1 MIYFL
6 YLYILQILL
15 LCSFGNMNI
24 IYFCLP
30 KLLFQNLL
38 FLFFLFYFG
47 HFLFLYLNN
56 FLNRNILLFLIGN
69 ILLLMLLNHLNHC
82 LKIELK
88 ILLNFDIYF
97 LLLFHFL
104 DFDFFL
110 YFVHLRLNSYS
121 LIYYIFLSKE
131 FDEIY
136 FEL

>member
-1 MIYFL
+1 MFYFL
-6 YLYILQILL
+6 CLYTLQILL
-15 LCSFGNMNI
+15 LCFFGNMNI

-30 KLLFQNLL
+30 MLLFQNLL
-38 FLFFLFYFG
+38 FLFFFG
-47 HFLFLYLNN
+47 HFLYLYLNN

-69 ILLLMLLNHLNHC
+69 ILLLMLLNHLNHF

-110 YFVHLRLNSYS
+110 YFEHLRLNSYS